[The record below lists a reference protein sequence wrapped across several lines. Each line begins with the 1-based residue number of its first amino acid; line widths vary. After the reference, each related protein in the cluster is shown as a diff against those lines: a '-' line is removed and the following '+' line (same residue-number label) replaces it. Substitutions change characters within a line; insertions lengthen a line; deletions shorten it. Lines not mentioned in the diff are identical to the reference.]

1 MSGSTS
7 GASFQRGIGSKRG
20 ASPRGESAD
29 AGRVDRMMKPNM
41 LLTNPFA
48 RDTHHWQARDGWCLL
63 ALLGASI
70 YAFWDGWNEIL
81 LQGLRRTD
89 NSYIFLVPPVAM
101 YLAWLR
107 RPRFQFIRRRPSL
120 TGVAAVALAVAL
132 QWFGHETD
140 TLIAVEFAA
149 VLGFVACFVTLAGTI
164 VLREY
169 LAVALALCFLV
180 PIPGELRQAL
190 AAPLQSLAVGMTQEI
205 LDLASIPS
213 ERQGNVLVIAGKPI
227 LVAEACDGLRMVLAL
242 ALTVFAYVFSVPL
255 RNRARL
261 VLLLASPVI
270 ALICNIIRLVPTG
283 LAYAYASASAAESC
297 HEIAGWLMLPIAIY
311 MLIGMVRFMRWLDL
325 PVYTW
330 RFLQA

>member
-1 MSGSTS
+1 MS
-7 GASFQRGIGSKRG
+7 GASSRWGVSASHWRIDRIMSPLVRG
-20 ASPRGESAD
+20 
-29 AGRVDRMMKPNM
+29 
-41 LLTNPFA
+41 TN
-48 RDTHHWQARDGWCLL
+48 HWQTRDAWCLL

-70 YAFWDGWNEIL
+70 FAFWDGWSEIL
-81 LQGLRRTD
+81 LQGLRRSD
-89 NSYIFLVPPVAM
+89 NSYIFLVPPVAL

-120 TGVAAVALAVAL
+120 TGLATVALAVAL
-132 QWFGHETD
+132 RWYGRESD

-149 VLGFVACFVTLAGTI
+149 VLGLIACFVTMAGTI

-169 LAVALALCFLV
+169 LAVACALCFLV
-180 PIPGELRQAL
+180 PIPGGMRQAI

-205 LDLASIPS
+205 LDLASVPS

-270 ALICNIIRLVPTG
+270 ALICNVIRLVPTG

-297 HEIAGWLMLPIAIY
+297 HEIAGWLMLPLAIY
-311 MLIGMVRFMRWLDL
+311 MLICMVRFMRWLDL